1 MFFLKDLPSTAM
13 IAGVTTEVPEVSPP
27 RVLHVL
33 EQLRAASVL
42 MRRIDAFLRG
52 HGLSQTQFLA
62 MMMIVREPERDS
74 LSAAEIAAR
83 LDVSKPVLSKA
94 LGSLTDAKLIARAKV
109 QPTDQRQKGLSLTA
123 KGARV
128 FASLLPDYFALLQG
142 ADM

>member
-13 IAGVTTEVPEVSPP
+13 IEGVTEQVPDVSPP

-33 EQLRAASVL
+33 GQLRAASVL
-42 MRRIDAFLRG
+42 LRRIDAFLRG

-62 MMMIVREPERDS
+62 LMMIVREPERDS
-74 LSAAEIAAR
+74 LSAAEIAVR

-94 LGSLTDAKLIARAKV
+94 LGTLSDKGMIAAARS
-109 QPTDQRQKGLSLTA
+109 QPADQRQRQLELTPKGHE
-123 KGARV
+123 V
-128 FASLLPDYFALLQG
+128 FDRLLPDYFALLQG